1 MTGLFHSKKALVN
14 EVMAVII
21 TLLGFGI
28 LTIIGYL
35 LTTESMQ
42 AIENTDVNSTLIEA
56 TGEKFIAAIAIFD
69 YLIVIVM
76 VLLII
81 GIGIAS
87 YKIAAPPIFWL
98 ITFIMAAFMGYVSY
112 FFNFLFAELVS
123 EPVFAGVIAVFPR
136 TILIN
141 TNLHWVAIAA
151 IAIGSITLYAKRDKG
166 QFV

>member
-1 MTGLFHSKKALVN
+1 MIKLFHSKKALVN
-14 EVMAVII
+14 EVMAVVI

-98 ITFIMAAFMGYVSY
+98 TTFIMAAFMGYVSY

-123 EPVFAGVIAVFPR
+123 EPVFASVIAVFPR
-136 TILIN
+136 TILIC

-151 IAIGSITLYAKRDKG
+151 IAIGSITLYAKKDKG